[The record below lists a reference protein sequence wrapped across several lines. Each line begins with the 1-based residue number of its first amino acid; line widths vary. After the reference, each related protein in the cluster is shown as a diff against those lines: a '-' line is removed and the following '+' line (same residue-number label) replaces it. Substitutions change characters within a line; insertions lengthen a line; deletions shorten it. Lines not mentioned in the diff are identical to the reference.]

1 MLHAECQIN
10 DWENGHKGAC
20 SRICQSKK
28 GKNSVKSYHFGLR
41 SRSSTFG
48 AEKLGETV
56 KNLSWNNLVQQLVSY
71 HARKGSDL
79 EKQHQACFVPG
90 TVCEAKLSS
99 GGEWLICVVRSVDRN
114 NATAEICFLDL
125 NVTTVPMHHMRW
137 KDHQACDRRASRA
150 RVHGDACGDVCVDVC
165 GNVCDDMHVCISAK

>member
-1 MLHAECQIN
+1 MQTDTSVHTCLSHAECKNN

-20 SRICQSKK
+20 SRICQLKK
-28 GKNSVKSYHFGLR
+28 EKISAKSDHFGLR
-41 SRSSTFG
+41 SSIFG

-56 KNLSWNNLVQQLVSY
+56 KNISRNNLVQQLVSY
-71 HARKGSDL
+71 HGQKGSDI

-114 NATAEICFLDL
+114 NATAESCFLDL
-125 NVTTVPMHHMRW
+125 SVTTVPIHHMRW
-137 KDHQACDRRASRA
+137 KDHQACDRRARA
-150 RVHGDACGDVCVDVC
+150 RVHGD
-165 GNVCDDMHVCISAK
+165 